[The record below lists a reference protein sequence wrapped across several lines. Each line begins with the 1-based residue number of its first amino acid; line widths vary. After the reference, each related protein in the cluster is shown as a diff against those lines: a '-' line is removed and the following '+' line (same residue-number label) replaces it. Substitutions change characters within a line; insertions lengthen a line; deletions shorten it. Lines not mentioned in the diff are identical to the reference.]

1 MLFNK
6 QVFDRI
12 HEQLDRSVD
21 GAVDP
26 LKCDRWIAS
35 SLLQKSIRR
44 GDSELAYRAAL
55 RFQELDRSGIWRRLI
70 IIAFEDV
77 GAGDIGALL
86 DTVFAI
92 TSSECRRAC
101 GDAPVLKF
109 IVPRL

>member
-12 HEQLDRSVD
+12 HEQLDCSVD
-21 GAVDP
+21 GDVGP

-44 GDSELAYRAAL
+44 GDSELAYRAAF
-55 RFQELDRSGIWRRLI
+55 RVQELDRSGIWRRLI

-77 GAGDIGALL
+77 GAGDIGALI
-86 DTVFAI
+86 DTVFESLPPNAVGHAA
-92 TSSECRRAC
+92 THRSSNSSCA
-101 GDAPVLKF
+101 G
-109 IVPRL
+109 